1 VIDADGVRVAIE
13 EMAQVLRAD
22 GGDLLLVAADPRTD
36 RIEVRVELQ
45 GVDCME
51 CVMPPSAL
59 RDIISASIAR
69 RSPGEFEL
77 VVVDPRA

>member
-1 VIDADGVRVAIE
+1 MDTDGVRAAVE

-22 GGDLLLVAADPRTD
+22 GGDLQLVSADPRLD
-36 RIEVRVELQ
+36 RIEVRVQLD
-45 GVDCME
+45 GVECLD
-51 CVMPPSAL
+51 CVMPPAAL
-59 RDIISASIAR
+59 QEIISASIAR